1 MCRRVQYFFHIEG
14 DVTFTEIAGMHRLEA
29 TFQIHLF
36 QPGVMG
42 GGAQRDRRG
51 MQLIDQDFLL

>member
-1 MCRRVQYFFHIEG
+1 M
-14 DVTFTEIAGMHRLEA
+14 TFTEIAGMHRLEA